1 MNNLR
6 NSVTLIGNLG
16 KDPDYRNLDNGKQ
29 IAKLSLATNETYKT
43 ESGEKVTQT
52 QWHQCVAWG
61 KTADLMSQLL
71 KKGKTVAVRGKL
83 VYRNYED
90 KNNQKRTISEV
101 VVDEFLLVS
110 PNN

>member
-16 KDPDYRNLDNGKQ
+16 KDPDYRSLENGKQ

-61 KTADLMSQLL
+61 KTADLMYQLL
-71 KKGKTVAVRGKL
+71 KKGKTIAVRGKL

-101 VVDEFLLVS
+101 VVDEFLLVG